1 MRLDGRP
8 GHLTRPD
15 DPLTTDTPR
24 TLPRALATTGCP
36 VGNCPGRVDSGR
48 LMCSPCWHRVPP
60 VMRAR
65 VWATWRAYLRGGS
78 FEPYRLAA
86 RDAVDVLS

>member
-1 MRLDGRP
+1 MRLDGRA
-8 GHLTRPD
+8 GRLARPA
-15 DPLTTDTPR
+15 DPLTTDAPVTYR
-24 TLPRALATTGCP
+24 GRATTGCP
-36 VGNCPGRVDSGR
+36 VGTCPGRVDSGR

-65 VWATWRAYLRGGS
+65 VWATWRAYLRGGP
-78 FEPYRLAA
+78 FEPYRMAA